1 MHSSSPRC
9 VYRASFSNARV
20 IAIRCFS
27 PPQSS
32 ALRTRLSGKQNIFP
46 NYFGKPIQS
55 ISARPRCSV
64 SKLKYVTIKNPH
76 NDDKYARSLLYSQ
89 PKDTAKRQY
98 LTFLIAQANLYRY
111 HSAWGCLKSWLL
123 FRHPREFKIKFLH
136 NNYLILNIAL
146 KSKEAVQKLKFL
158 DSPVPN
164 SDKTVQGKTVS
175 L

>member
-1 MHSSSPRC
+1 MAVEER
-9 VYRASFSNARV
+9 RV
-20 IAIRCFS
+20 LK
-27 PPQSS
+27 PPYESS
-32 ALRTRLSGKQNIFP
+32 ALRTRLSGEQNIFQ
-46 NYFGKPIQS
+46 NYFEKPMQS
-55 ISARPRCSV
+55 ISARPQCSV

-76 NDDKYARSLLYSQ
+76 NDDKYARSLLCSQ